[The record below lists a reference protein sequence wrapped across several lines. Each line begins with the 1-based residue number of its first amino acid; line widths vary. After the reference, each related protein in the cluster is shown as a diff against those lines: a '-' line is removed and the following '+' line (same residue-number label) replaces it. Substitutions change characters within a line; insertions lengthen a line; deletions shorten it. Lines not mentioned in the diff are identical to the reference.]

1 MIFEWYHRLLILG
14 SFAVRVQELYELRV
28 GLLQLAIEGL
38 KLDELLA
45 EPVVFVYEIAVASLE
60 CLQV

>member
-1 MIFEWYHRLLILG
+1 M
-14 SFAVRVQELYELRV
+14 RVQELYELRV